1 MSKLD
6 EDTIKRIQSYPEEVS
21 DSEIGRQLG
30 IRRQTVARYRNEI
43 ADTLEPKQEQLT
55 KQEQKKLDLLEHYS
69 EKEIKEM
76 LAYIANS
83 TKKEVNEVL
92 NEP

>member
-1 MSKLD
+1 
-6 EDTIKRIQSYPEEVS
+6 
-21 DSEIGRQLG
+21 
-30 IRRQTVARYRNEI
+30 VAE
-43 ADTLEPKQEQLT
+43 ALEPKEEKLS
-55 KQEQKKLDLLEHYS
+55 KQEKKKLDLLEHYS

-83 TKKEVNEVL
+83 TKKEVDEVL